1 MTNIPSTTRL
11 TRRKFLLLTAAGV
24 TAVGGYALAEY
35 APWLDYAGQ
44 AAQTWRPGE
53 GQSTTPAGLRELVRH
68 ATLAANG
75 HNTQPWRF
83 ALGGDTIEI
92 RPDFARRLP
101 VVDPQDRELW
111 ISLGCALENL
121 LVAARASGYAAEVSY
136 PDAADVIRVRLT
148 DGEQQREPQRALQRE
163 PLFDAIPRRQNTR
176 SAYDGRPVVAADLD
190 QVLAI
195 PLEPGVTLRLVSE
208 AADMAQV
215 QEAVREGNLSQYGE
229 RAFVDELIHWLR
241 FNQRA
246 ALAGRDGL
254 YSRCSGNPEV
264 PGWLGRM
271 FVASGKPEQQADAD
285 AAKLASSAGAL
296 VIASAADDKS
306 TWVRT
311 GQVYE
316 RLALQMTSLSIKSA
330 FLNQPIE
337 VDALRGQFGSALGLS
352 AALPQLLV
360 RFGYAADLAR
370 SLRRPVEQV
379 LI

>member
-1 MTNIPSTTRL
+1 MTNITPQPRL
-11 TRRKFLLLTAAGV
+11 SRRAFLRLTAAVGV

-44 AAQTWRPGE
+44 ADQTWQPVGE
-53 GQSTTPAGLRELVRH
+53 GRTMPTDLQELVRY

-83 ALGGDTIEI
+83 ALGADSIEI
-92 RPDFARRLP
+92 RPDPARRLP

-121 LVAARASGYAAEVSY
+121 LVAARATGYSADVTY
-136 PDAADVIRVRLT
+136 PDAADAIRVRLAA
-148 DGEQQREPQRALQRE
+148 DPAGPQGS

-176 SAYDGRPVVAADLD
+176 SAYDGQSIKTADLD
-190 QVLAI
+190 QVLAT
-195 PLEPGVTLRLVSE
+195 PLEPGVTLRPVT
-208 AADMAQV
+208 AAGDMAQV
-215 QEAVREGNLSQYGE
+215 QEYVRQGNLSQYGD

-246 ALAGRDGL
+246 ALAARDGL

-271 FVASGKPEQQADAD
+271 FVAGTKPQQQADAD

-296 VIASAADDKS
+296 VIASAGESKS
-306 TWVRT
+306 AWVRT

-316 RLALQMTSLSIKSA
+316 RLALQMTALDIKSA
-330 FLNQPIE
+330 LLNQPIE
-337 VDALRGQFGSALGLS
+337 VAALRGQFGSALGL
-352 AALPQLLV
+352 AAAQPQLLL
-360 RFGYAADLAR
+360 RFGYAADLPR
-370 SLRRPVEQV
+370 SLRRPVAQV
-379 LI
+379 LV

>member
-1 MTNIPSTTRL
+1 MTHTPSQTRMTRRNFLRL
-11 TRRKFLLLTAAGV
+11 TAAAGV

-35 APWLDYAGQ
+35 APWLDYAGE
-44 AAQTWRPGE
+44 ADQTWLAVGKE
-53 GQSTTPAGLRELVRH
+53 GIMPTDLRELVRY

-83 ALGGDTIEI
+83 ALGADSIEI
-92 RPDFARRLP
+92 SPDPARRLP

-121 LVAARASGYAAEVSY
+121 LVAARATGYSAEVTY
-136 PDAADVIRVRLT
+136 PDAAEVIRVQLAPDT
-148 DGEQQREPQRALQRE
+148 PQAG
-163 PLFDAIPRRQNTR
+163 PLFDAITWRQTTR
-176 SAYDGRPVVAADLD
+176 ATYDGRPVAAAELD
-190 QVLAI
+190 RVLAA
-195 PLEPGVTLRLVSE
+195 PLEPGVTLRPVT
-208 AADMAQV
+208 AAGDMAQV
-215 QEAVREGNLSQYGE
+215 QEYVRQGNVSQYGD

-241 FNQRA
+241 FNRRA
-246 ALAGRDGL
+246 AVAARDGL

-271 FVASGKPEQQADAD
+271 FVAGTKPQQQADAD
-285 AAKLASSAGAL
+285 ATRLASSAGAL
-296 VIASAADDKS
+296 VIASTGDSKS
-306 TWVRT
+306 AWVRV

-316 RLALQMTSLSIKSA
+316 RLALHMTALDIKSA

-337 VDALRGQFGSALGLS
+337 VAALRGQFGSALGL
-352 AALPQLLV
+352 AEAHPQLLL
-360 RFGYAADLAR
+360 RFGYAPDLPR